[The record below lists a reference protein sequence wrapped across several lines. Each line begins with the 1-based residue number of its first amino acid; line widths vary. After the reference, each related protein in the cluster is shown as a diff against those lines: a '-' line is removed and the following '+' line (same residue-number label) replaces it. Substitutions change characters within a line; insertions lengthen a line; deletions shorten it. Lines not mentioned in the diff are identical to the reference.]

1 MVLFQKERTLNTIL
15 VFFKRFQ
22 NTLKE
27 ALLPE
32 FKTPLEALFTIDR
45 LLLIHIDQS
54 LGALNSEDRNLRDT
68 NE

>member
-32 FKTPLEALFTIDR
+32 LKTPLEFTIER
-45 LLLIHIDQS
+45 LLFIHIDQS